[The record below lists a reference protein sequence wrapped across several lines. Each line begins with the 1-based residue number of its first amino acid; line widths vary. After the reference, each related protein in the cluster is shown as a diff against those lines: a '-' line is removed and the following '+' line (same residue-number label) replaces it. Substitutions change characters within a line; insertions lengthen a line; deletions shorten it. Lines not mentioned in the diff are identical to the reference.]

1 MYFQVQANKSNQSGE
16 EHASISLRFCG
27 VKHTMNMSNE
37 EYVNKK
43 ARIGEVALGML
54 DGSVHY
60 LKGSIELESLRHEIG
75 AYANDPDFIVF
86 VAILSEID
94 SLPFESPRQEW
105 SAEELARYEPEIK
118 QSIDWA
124 KEISLVQ
131 CESLAERFRA

>member
-1 MYFQVQANKSNQSGE
+1 MP
-16 EHASISLRFCG
+16 
-27 VKHTMNMSNE
+27 
-37 EYVNKK
+37 
-43 ARIGEVALGML
+43 
-54 DGSVHY
+54 
-60 LKGSIELESLRHEIG
+60 G

-118 QSIDWA
+118 KSIEWA

-131 CESLAERFRA
+131 CESLAQRFRA